1 MNPALC
7 CHDKGLTLPANDADA
22 AVAFIFLLFDSSSD
36 LLLPD
41 ADADESGKME
51 EAMIAARLFFLFL
64 SNFEAN
70 LTAAVTAASSSEGGR
85 SRMPRPILLDTPSSS
100 LTLLFWF

>member
-1 MNPALC
+1 M
-7 CHDKGLTLPANDADA
+7 TLPANDADA

-41 ADADESGKME
+41 ADADADESGKME
-51 EAMIAARLFFLFL
+51 EAIIAARLFFLFL

-100 LTLLFWF
+100 STLLFWF